1 MISALAPAALAL
13 TKRFMVELPVHA
25 ALQWLTARVGHARF
39 GPFVTEPLGAWSN
52 LALFF
57 AEPQDG
63 APARQKP
70 LAAHTDRL
78 NAQFCKPRWIEG
90 ARAQELSAALEV
102 RRGEVEH
109 RGPTALVRGPDG
121 IASRC
126 SELASLRL
134 QLATSAN
141 RGPWGGREQAEEEE
155 EEEEEEVHETTAA
168 FNLVTEGSLVGG
180 YLVLLVGTLNGDP
193 LPKGDAARYK
203 LIIERR
209 ALLTFVPLNYEV
221 LFSAGVLTHMGTPLS
236 GSGLNAR
243 AILYLTGALERSV
256 GHFEAAAAV
265 ADNAAG
271 VREPPLLMNASDKRK
286 VIDETQAL
294 EDTSRPDDLTLEQ
307 LEAAVA
313 EFNSGELRGCP
324 GNLEAAFALGV
335 DALAELGALAGDEA
349 CEQHVALKR
358 EKRSTVNGECY
369 GPMPFPAME
378 TRYQLLSPRVRA
390 RADELERSGDPD
402 GAAVLLVQ
410 FALVAS
416 IFTAPFLAHIFE
428 RGLLDQAAR
437 EQRTENAK
445 TIFELVRQ
453 WEGDVAAVEYL
464 EAHPEATEAELHRVQ
479 VAARDGHMGP
489 AMRSA
494 RAPGPSRD
502 ANVAHLQMA
511 LESVF
516 GLAAS
521 AMVVAATRPTL
532 STFLAALSQAG
543 KIQYLLGGFGRAK
556 LAVELT
562 WLGLIPFEETVRGG
576 PGYAKELTEVLVAVG
591 ILRQGVR
598 AHKAHLAQLGEAIA
612 RAWKSEADAHLRRL
626 CAAAAGSEGAASAEP
641 LPAGLVRRFEAALS
655 WLLCREPLQREV
667 EGLACEARRWRVG
680 FLAHD
685 CALRPDGR
693 PYRARCSRRTNRPQA
708 ARPSPSTWRA
718 GEVAVPVLMS
728 SAGHPCMRGFTMER
742 RSLRALMRECGVR
755 QGLWAG
761 EEEEDAH

>member
-1 MISALAPAALAL
+1 MDGGKLAGVISSLAPAALAL
-13 TKRFMVELPVHA
+13 TKRFMAELPVHA

-39 GPFVTEPLGAWSN
+39 GPFVTEPLGAWTN

-78 NAQFCKPRWIEG
+78 NAQFSKPRWLEG
-90 ARAQELSAALEV
+90 ARAQELSAALDA

-134 QLATSAN
+134 QLGTSAN
-141 RGPWGGREQAEEEE
+141 RRPGGGREQTE
-155 EEEEEEVHETTAA
+155 EEEEEEVLHETTAA

-203 LIIERR
+203 LIIERK

-221 LFSAGVLTHMGTPLS
+221 LFSAGLLTHMGTPLS

-243 AILYLTGALERSV
+243 AILYLTGALQRSV

-265 ADNAAG
+265 ADNAAA

-349 CEQHVALKR
+349 CERHVALKR

-390 RADELERSGDPD
+390 RADELKRSGDPD
-402 GAAVLLVQ
+402 AAAVLLVQ

-428 RGLLDQAAR
+428 RGLLDQAPR

-445 TIFELVRQ
+445 TIFELVCH
-453 WEGDVAAVEYL
+453 WEGDVAAVEYR

-489 AMRSA
+489 AMRYD
-494 RAPGPSRD
+494 RAQCPSRD
-502 ANVAHLQMA
+502 AKVAHLQMA

-521 AMVVAATRPTL
+521 AMAVAATRPTL

-562 WLGLIPFEETVRGG
+562 WLGLIPVEETVRGG
-576 PGYAKELTEVLVAVG
+576 PGYAKELTEVLVAVRV
-591 ILRQGVR
+591 LRQGVK
-598 AHKAHLAQLGEAIA
+598 AHKVHLAQLGEAIA
-612 RAWKSEADAHLRRL
+612 RAWKDAAAAHLRRL
-626 CAAAAGSEGAASAEP
+626 CAASPVAASEP
-641 LPAGLVRRFEAALS
+641 PPLSPLAKRFEGALS

-708 ARPSPSTWRA
+708 ARPTTSTWRA
-718 GEVAVPVLMS
+718 GEVAVPVL
-728 SAGHPCMRGFTMER
+728 SASVDNPCMRRFHMER
-742 RSLRALMRECGVR
+742 RSLRQLMDLCGVPR
-755 QGLWAG
+755 QGIWA
-761 EEEEDAH
+761 DAR

>member
-1 MISALAPAALAL
+1 MTRHREVELRGASAL
-13 TKRFMVELPVHA
+13 E
-25 ALQWLTARVGHARF
+25 
-39 GPFVTEPLGAWSN
+39 
-52 LALFF
+52 
-57 AEPQDG
+57 
-63 APARQKP
+63 
-70 LAAHTDRL
+70 
-78 NAQFCKPRWIEG
+78 
-90 ARAQELSAALEV
+90 
-102 RRGEVEH
+102 
-109 RGPTALVRGPDG
+109 RGPDG
-121 IASRC
+121 YASRC
-126 SELASLRL
+126 GELASLRL
-134 QLATSAN
+134 QLGLAN
-141 RGPWGGREQAEEEE
+141 PGLEGMEEEGE
-155 EEEEEEVHETTAA
+155 EEDEGEGEGVLHETTAA
-168 FNLVTEGSLVGG
+168 FNLVAEGSLVGG
-180 YLVLLVGTLNGDP
+180 YLVLLVGAVSGDP

-203 LIIERR
+203 LIIDRQ

-221 LFSAGVLTHMGTPLS
+221 LFSAGLLTHMGTPLN
-236 GSGLNAR
+236 GSGFNAR

-265 ADNAAG
+265 AADVAG
-271 VREPPLLMNASDKRK
+271 VREPPLLMDASDKRK

-307 LEAAVA
+307 LAAAVA
-313 EFNSGELRGCP
+313 EFNSGELRGCS

-335 DALAELGALAGDEA
+335 DALAELGALAGDQA
-349 CEQHVALKR
+349 CEQHVVLKR

-489 AMRSA
+489 AMRYD
-494 RAPGPSRD
+494 RAQCPSRD

-532 STFLAALSQAG
+532 STFLAALSQSAVVRHEEELTAMYTG

-626 CAAAAGSEGAASAEP
+626 CAAAAGSGSEGAASAEP

-693 PYRARCSRRTNRPQA
+693 PDRARCSRRTNRPQA

-742 RSLRALMRECGVR
+742 RSLRALMRECGVW

-761 EEEEDAH
+761 EEEEEVDAH